1 MNGEEP
7 GGDPELSQLAVRWP
21 GWSFSRDGDRLVARK
36 GSEWLEA
43 GNARDLD
50 VLVYRRPFEQDAAED
65 AAREEGGHW
74 PSAG

>member
-1 MNGEEP
+1 MSEGF
-7 GGDPELSQLAVRWP
+7 GTDFDPAKMRMRHP

-65 AAREEGGHW
+65 SAREEGGHW